1 MSDVER
7 REAEAR
13 IAGLLREIRG
23 VVEEYGGTSG
33 YLDLT
38 LSPGWDGSRPAIGF
52 NNQYWPGGEDED
64 RPLRFFEL
72 GKE

>member
-1 MSDVER
+1 MER
-7 REAEAR
+7 EEAEAR

-38 LSPGWDGSRPAIGF
+38 LSPGWSGCRPAVRF
-52 NNQYWPGGEDED
+52 NNRYWPGGEDED
-64 RPLRFFEL
+64 RPLSFFEF
-72 GKE
+72 EEE